1 MNKQHLYF
9 LNCILLSAFFLSPTI
24 HAEQV
29 SDEESASSKPVKLG
43 TTFTWSPTGVIFYDA
58 PRFRDSD
65 VKAMLERGIIDELT
79 NKGYLFSEPADKVD
93 FYLSYLMILEEKLSD
108 DEISKIATE
117 YPQIKPSEINT
128 NNFEYGSF
136 VISAA
141 TADERVKL
149 WENSINIIVNLK
161 MPDSE
166 RKVRINEGAITVLES
181 FPVITP

>member
-1 MNKQHLYF
+1 MNKRHLNF
-9 LNCILLSAFFLSPTI
+9 LNCILLSALFLSSTI

-29 SDEESASSKPVKLG
+29 NDEESATSKPAKLG
-43 TTFTWSPTGVIFYDA
+43 TTFTWSPTGIIFYDA

-79 NKGYLFSEPADKVD
+79 NKGYLFSETADKVD
-93 FYLSYLMILEEKLSD
+93 FYLSYTLILEEKLSD
-108 DEISKIATE
+108 DEISKITTQ

-136 VISAA
+136 LISAA
-141 TADERVKL
+141 TAAERVKL
-149 WENSINIIVNLK
+149 WENSIDQITNLK
-161 MPDSE
+161 MSDSE
-166 RKVRINEGAITVLES
+166 RKVRITEGAIKVLES